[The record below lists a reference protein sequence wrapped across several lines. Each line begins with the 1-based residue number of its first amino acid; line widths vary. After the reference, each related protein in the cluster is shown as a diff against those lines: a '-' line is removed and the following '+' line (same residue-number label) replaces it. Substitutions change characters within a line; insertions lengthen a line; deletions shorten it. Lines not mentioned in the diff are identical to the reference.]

1 MRPSPR
7 QNGDFLAIRDNKIIR
22 STQRRSK
29 PNSSVKEVISTVDQQ
44 LARLEDDIRR
54 LKIEFDVFF
63 NGASK
68 KPPYDTKGRVET
80 TFKRLADDRSMTF
93 AQRYLLNSLGARYTA
108 FKELWRRTMQG
119 REEIRLLRPHRPKG
133 SAVTE
138 SPIVERVTFV
148 CADAQ
153 KDVETVKSLY
163 AALVAAKKAC
173 NEAMDD
179 LPFPR
184 FHHMI
189 ANKTKSLKQHLNCDR
204 VRFSIAVE
212 NGQVNFKAKAEI
224 D

>member
-1 MRPSPR
+1 MA
-7 QNGDFLAIRDNKIIR
+7 NFDNKFLR
-22 STQRRSK
+22 AAQRRTK
-29 PNSSVKEVISTVDQQ
+29 PNSLVRETTVTVDQQ

-108 FKELWRRTMQG
+108 FKELWRRTLQG
-119 REEIRLLRPHRPKG
+119 REDVRTHRPQRPKV
-133 SAVTE
+133 SDHAVLD
-138 SPIVERVTFV
+138 PGERVTFV

-153 KDVETVKSLY
+153 TDVETVKNLY
-163 AALVAAKKAC
+163 AALVEAKRSC
-173 NEAMDD
+173 NESVDD
-179 LPFPR
+179 LPFPK

-189 ANKTKSLKQHLNCDR
+189 ANKTRSLKQHLSCER
-204 VRFSIAVE
+204 VKFSIAVE
-212 NGQVNFKAKAEI
+212 NGQVNFKAKA
-224 D
+224 DLD